1 MPHQNIYPMPVTISS
16 AWAKFDRESGDWM
29 PLIQH
34 LRDSAGV
41 AERYWDRYLCPAT
54 RGVVEGWLADNDV
67 PDPKDNAKRL
77 AVFLAGIHDASK
89 ISAAF
94 ASKVPVLAEQMAK
107 AGFKFGGPLTPR
119 EQRNSPH
126 SAISHTAFHQ
136 WAENKFP
143 ETRRKLDSVAAVI
156 GGHHGMYPT
165 ITLLNNNE
173 PGTKGAGRDP
183 IWQAAREET
192 IELIQHEVGLTDKTL
207 HALLA
212 VGLNQPCQV
221 VLTAFVIVC
230 DWIASNADLFPYH
243 GEADPAIRAE
253 NGLNQLGLLPPWRP
267 NTPTDN
273 DELFKSRFTLPQD
286 ASLRPSQAAA
296 METARKVSEPSLM
309 ILEAPT
315 GEGKTESAFAAAEI
329 LAQRFGCGGVV
340 MALPTQATSNA
351 AFTRT
356 LSWLRRSVPADQTMS
371 VNLVHGKAEF
381 NEEFND
387 IKSFGLRGI
396 YGESA
401 DDVVRA
407 HWWLTGRK
415 KSVLADF
422 VVCTID
428 HVLMAAL
435 MSKHVVLRMLGLTG
449 KVVILDEVHAADEY
463 MQVYLDSALRWL
475 GALNVPVIA
484 LSATLPPERRSQ
496 MLRAY
501 LEGKASAPAEISTA
515 CAQAEAATGYP
526 LLTTS
531 DSDIEPISVPPSGRN
546 SRTRVRFLEA
556 EPAEIADHL
565 LESVADG
572 GCVAAILDTVNR
584 AQQVYESLRPHLGA
598 DVVLL
603 HSRFI
608 TADRLKL
615 ERELTKRLNASAT
628 ERPKRLVVVAT
639 QVIEQSLDL
648 DFDYLVSDIAPLDS
662 LIQRIGRLHR
672 HSRPKDARPSRFED
686 ATLTITGMARKPD
699 EAPEFDSGCQRV
711 YGKALLLRSAA
722 TLFNHLV
729 NNDVIRSPE
738 DVGAL
743 VSQAY
748 NPDLE
753 PPAGWED
760 EWAKAEG
767 ERLEKIAKSEERAG
781 NTCIKPPKQKAKS
794 LVGWLESDA
803 KDLAASVRDIADSL
817 EVVLVQ
823 RGADGMVRALPWLDE
838 IGGEP
843 VDYANGIAP
852 KLAKEIAKCVVRIPA
867 WLCRGDLGASLISEL
882 EADGIASW
890 QESYWLKGMLPLVVD
905 EDCCRDFRNFTF
917 KYDRSVG
924 LTITEKEKK

>member
-1 MPHQNIYPMPVTISS
+1 MPQQNIYPMPVTISS
-16 AWAKFDRESGDWM
+16 AWAKYDRESGDWM

-34 LRDSAGV
+34 LRDSAAV

-54 RGVVEGWLADNDV
+54 RGVVEGWLADNDI

-77 AVFLAGIHDASK
+77 AVFLAGIHDVGK
-89 ISAAF
+89 ISESF
-94 ASKVPVLAEQMAK
+94 ALKVKELAIKMARS
-107 AGFKFGGPLTPR
+107 GFKFGNNLTAGDLKKA
-119 EQRNSPH
+119 PH
-126 SAISHTAFHQ
+126 ATVSYRAFHT
-136 WAENKFP
+136 WAKNKSP
-143 ETRRKLDSVAAVI
+143 EFAFESESLAVI
-156 GGHHGMYPT
+156 LGGHHGRYPT
-165 ITLLNNNE
+165 HALLKHIITGSKLL
-173 PGTKGAGRDP
+173 GRDP
-183 IWQAAREET
+183 IWQTAREET
-192 IELIQHEVGLTDKTL
+192 IELIQHEVGLTDKAL
-207 HALLA
+207 HAILA

-243 GEADPAIRAE
+243 GEADPAVRAE
-253 NGLNQLGLLPPWRP
+253 NGLDQLGLLPPWRP
-267 NTPTDN
+267 DTPADN
-273 DELFKSRFTLPQD
+273 DKLFKSRFTLPQD
-286 ASLRPSQAAA
+286 ANLRPSQAAA

-356 LSWLRRSVPADQTMS
+356 LSWLKRSVPADQTTS

-475 GALNVPVIA
+475 GALKVPVIA
-484 LSATLPPERRSQ
+484 LSATLPPARSSQ

-501 LEGKASAPAEISTA
+501 LEGKATAPAEISTA

-546 SRTRVRFLEA
+546 SRTRVQFLEA

-584 AQQVYESLRPHLGA
+584 AQQVYENLRPHLGA

-615 ERELTKRLNASAT
+615 ERELTKRLNAFAT

-648 DFDYLVSDIAPLDS
+648 DFDYMVSDIAPLDS

-686 ATLTITGMARKPD
+686 ATLTITGMTREPD
-699 EAPEFDSGCQRV
+699 AAPEFDSRCQRV

-722 TLFNHLV
+722 TLFNHLA

-738 DVGAL
+738 DVGVL

-748 NPDLE
+748 NPDLD

-760 EWAKAEG
+760 EWVEAETA
-767 ERLEKIAKSEERAG
+767 RIKKIHNGQTIAE
-781 NTCIKPPKQKAKS
+781 NTCVKSPENGAKP
-794 LVGWLESDA
+794 LVDWQEA
-803 KDLAASVRDIADSL
+803 EAEKLATSVRDIADSL

-823 RGADGMVRALPWLDE
+823 RGTDGTVRALPWLDD

-843 VDYANGIAP
+843 VEYTNGIAP

-867 WLCRGDLGASLISEL
+867 WLCQGDLGPNLISEL

-905 EDCCRDFRNFTF
+905 EDYYRDFRNFTF
-917 KYDRSVG
+917 KYDRSIG
-924 LTITEKEKK
+924 LTITEKEEK